1 MKIMNIVPDMKETF
15 GKLTFAG
22 EGEVVKQGSRR
33 NEKIISRTY
42 NLFSDK
48 QRADNV
54 EVIVTGNVAQ
64 KAFEFEDVVELENPR
79 IEVVGKN
86 IQGQGYADYI
96 LYADDIKKVQ

>member
-1 MKIMNIVPDMKETF
+1 MKIMNIVPDMKGTF

-22 EGEVVKQGSRR
+22 EGEVEKQGSGR

-54 EVIVTGNVAQ
+54 EVIITGNVGQ
-64 KAFEFEDVVELENPR
+64 KAFEYEDMVELENPR
-79 IEVVGKN
+79 IEVTGKN
-86 IQGQGYADYI
+86 IQGQGYTNYI